1 MRKYLALIVSL
12 LFAIHA
18 RSQTNTYTGASGG
31 NWGTATN
38 WSLGIVPTAAHDV
51 VVPNNI
57 NIVVDVS
64 TANCSTLTIQTG
76 ANSNRID
83 VGANT
88 LTVANAITINIPTAN
103 NTIKQVYVTSGT
115 LNAGSIVMGN
125 SATNTRDCRIV
136 VENGVI
142 NVSGNITMGGTSAE
156 NQTQILGTALAGGTL
171 NLGGSFV
178 GSGGDLICN
187 NNSTVR
193 YNGTGAQTVSMT
205 MAFNYNNLIIDKP
218 SGVATLSA
226 NITAARVSGNLT
238 VQQGV
243 FNASTFTIT
252 GNASRTFK
260 LAADTVFRTSASGGS
275 AAPSGFGTFDLASSS
290 TFIFERSG
298 NQSVR
303 NYASP
308 GYGIL
313 TFSGSGNKTAAGNLF
328 VQGDIT
334 VNSGVTFEL
343 SNRTHA
349 FQGDLINNGA
359 VTSTNGNTTISGNLE
374 NAGTF
379 TAGNTSI
386 LTIVSNFENSGTFTA
401 GTSTSNLNIGGSYNN
416 TGTFTSG
423 SSGTVTFNSTSAGN
437 LIQGNLIG
445 ASGRFNNLVFN
456 GINGEWTIDTD
467 LLVNRALTI
476 TNGDV
481 VATNNITVA
490 GAFPISVAA
499 GSLLTLENNANI
511 LQTGYTGVNSG
522 NIEVK
527 RNSTPLLLDDF
538 TYWSAP
544 AIGTQTLQQFSPNSQ
559 GDRFYTFSGSWA
571 NASVSSPFSPG
582 LGYAIRAP
590 EDLSPIVPEIR
601 TFTFEGVPN
610 NGTYSQAVAVGDK
623 LVGNPYPSAISAN
636 AFIDA
641 NLIGTGTV
649 NQTIS
654 GKLFFWTHNNRLV
667 GNDYLASDYAFYTKL
682 GGTAV
687 SSGTGNTNAPN
698 GFIASGQGFF
708 VEVSAAGNVTFN
720 NSMRVANNNTN
731 FYRAQ
736 ALVENSGFDRFW
748 LNLNNA
754 SSNVSQTLVGFCE
767 GCTTAVD
774 PGYDGTYTGSDAF
787 VLYTWNGNTKYS
799 IQALPPFTDTNI
811 VVPIGY
817 TVPTAGTTQVS
828 LANTD
833 GVFINSQDVFI
844 EDLESGSIHNLANG
858 PYVFTTEAGTFES
871 RLRVRFTE
879 APLSNPDMI
888 ENDIQIKISS
898 RDSEIAVS
906 NPEKWDSLQIF
917 DLLGKSLSYEIL
929 EENESYKRIR
939 ADISNQLVILKIQTK
954 DGTVVTRKVLV
965 P

>member
-1 MRKYLALIVSL
+1 MRKYLVLIVSL
-12 LFAIHA
+12 LLAIHA
-18 RSQTNTYTGASGG
+18 SSQTNTYTGASGG

-38 WSLGIVPTAAHDV
+38 WSLGIAPTAAHDV

-64 TANCSTLTIQTG
+64 SANCNSLTIQTG
-76 ANSNRID
+76 GNSNRID

-125 SATNTRDCRIV
+125 SATNTRDCRVV

-178 GSGGDLICN
+178 GSGGDLICS

-205 MAFNYNNLIIDKP
+205 TAFNYNNLIIEKV

-226 NITAARVSGNLT
+226 NVTASRVSGNIT
-238 VQQGV
+238 VQQGIL
-243 FNASTFTIT
+243 NASTFTIT
-252 GNASRTFK
+252 GNAARTFTM
-260 LAADTVFRTSASGGS
+260 AANTFFRTSANGAN
-275 AAPSGFGTFDLASSS
+275 AAPSGFGIFAMSSSS
-290 TFIFERSG
+290 TFVFERAG
-298 NQSVR
+298 AQTVR

-313 TFSGSGNKTAAGNLF
+313 SLSGSGTKTAGGNLS

-334 VNSGVTFEL
+334 VNTGVTFDL
-343 SNRTHA
+343 SSRTCS
-349 FQGDLINNGA
+349 FQGDLINNGI
-359 VTSTNGNTTISGNLE
+359 VNKTSGNTTITGSLE
-374 NAGTF
+374 NTGTF
-379 TAGNTSI
+379 TAG
-386 LTIVSNFENSGTFTA
+386 TISTVNIGGDFENSGTYTA

-423 SSGTVTFNSTSAGN
+423 SSGTVTFDSTAAGN
-437 LIQGNLIG
+437 LISGNLTG
-445 ASGRFNNLVFN
+445 ATGRFNNLVFN
-456 GINGEWTIDTD
+456 GVNGEWTIDAD
-467 LLVNRALTI
+467 LLVNRALTV
-476 TNGDV
+476 TNGSAI
-481 VATNNITVA
+481 ATNNITVA
-490 GAFPISVAA
+490 GAFPINVAT
-499 GSLLTLENNANI
+499 GGLLTLENNANI
-511 LQTGYTGVNSG
+511 LQTGFTGLNSG
-522 NIEVK
+522 TIHVK

-559 GDRFYTFSGSWA
+559 SDRFYTHVGSWA
-571 NASVSSPFSPG
+571 NATVTSPFAPG
-582 LGYAIRAP
+582 IGYAIRAP
-590 EDLSPIVPEIR
+590 EDLGTVTPEIR
-601 TFTFEGVPN
+601 TFTFQGVPN

-708 VEVSAAGNVTFN
+708 VEVSTAGNLTFN

-736 ALVENSGFDRFW
+736 PLVANSGFDRFW
-748 LNLNNA
+748 LNLNNS

-767 GCTTAVD
+767 GCTTALD
-774 PGYDGTYTGSDAF
+774 PGFDGTYTGNDAF
-787 VLYTWNGNTKYS
+787 VLYTWNGTNKYS
-799 IQALPPFTDTNI
+799 IQALPPFSDLNTVI
-811 VVPIGY
+811 PIGY
-817 TVPTAGTTQVS
+817 SVPTAGTTQIS

-833 GVFINSQDVFI
+833 GIFINTQDVFI
-844 EDLESGSIHNLANG
+844 EDLDSETIHNLADG
-858 PYVFTTEAGTFES
+858 PFVFTTEAGTFES
-871 RLRVRFTE
+871 RLRIRFSA
-879 APLSNPDMI
+879 APLSNPDSI
-888 ENDIQIKISS
+888 RNDFQIKISS
-898 RDSEIAVS
+898 RDSEIAIS
-906 NPEKWDSLQIF
+906 NPEKWNSLQIY
-917 DLLGKSLSYEIL
+917 DLLGKSLSYEIV

-939 ADISNQLVILKIQTK
+939 TEISNQLVILKIQSK
-954 DGTVVTRKVLV
+954 DGTIITRKVIV
-965 P
+965 Q